1 MSTNAKTSYGALL
14 NDLVKGIG
22 KNEGFVWEKEKAA
35 ISLNIEKAVQGELSL
50 IKGSMCDSEFL
61 RYCNA
66 IKSLLIIYNFGNLP
80 TLDDFESDDQIL
92 TVGREQDSVSE
103 TRNEC
108 IQRESRDR
116 ETIKVGIERILN
128 HVNGVS
134 TSANACSGYD
144 LTPYL
149 SADDC
154 IQIFKSARDD
164 SDKIIPITFSAA
176 TVLTTLIYFRRA
188 YKRLNLFKDEEL
200 ITKDG
205 TNLMERVVETTAD
218 ILSMIYNFVTAR
230 PGDEKFLGWGVTLS
244 PKFTR
249 AITLGDTYAVVDA
262 LSRFAD
268 AFTQEGTKGDEEFID
283 SINQYVVNG
292 GGESGFVD
300 LCLDAVYKVALNVYS
315 RTKEVYGKKRAFFVV
330 TKKDGDKVRYEF
342 PYTNYEQIA
351 SSNRSSALFNSLYTA
366 MIAMYGYVDKEV
378 VIRRFMEDKSIA
390 DFYYNKYELSRK
402 DGGDID
408 EKRREIS
415 AYAAN
420 CRGYNDKKTHHVFDD
435 DVKLLLSERTRD
447 EDGDV
452 DFGDNYKT
460 YYDIARVFQKFLEDK
475 HPEELSEIAEY
486 RDFFNST
493 KDAIDQISLLYRDF
507 ENSQRLGIVDTDYMM
522 YSELDVAVSD
532 KINLSKLNKAN
543 IAINYIRPL
552 LLSAK
557 IMIVNALTKYPQADL
572 KELYYNTKNK
582 RHIKV
587 SRKSKDRQVE
597 WLWNE
602 DNVDMNSTARHCEAI
617 AYDYFDYYDKYELGF
632 TALKNLRNS
641 LGSIGDEIDLGS
653 ESSDVVGYNFRRL
666 ILDLTGQNLD
676 KIKDFYQKKLSDK
689 DVEISR
695 LQKQI
700 DDNEKKYIESIEST
714 KKQYDQR
721 DAENAR
727 KFQEI
732 LNENKHS
739 FEIGETTRRWIKDE
753 IEHYLKKISSIAII
767 NILNGNGYYKGFGSF
782 DIERLLNMDGIV
794 DANLEPVRETWNE
807 IVKDCS
813 EGDRQEK
820 IKKYVDEFRQA
831 LMMQEILSAAYNGL
845 LESQDYYSSDISGQD
860 TLESKNYA
868 IYHKYRMQIREGKN
882 SGHDNENKEN

>member
-1 MSTNAKTSYGALL
+1 MSTNAKQSYGALL
-14 NDLVKGIG
+14 SDLVKSIG

-35 ISLNIEKAVQGELSL
+35 ISLNIVKAVQGELSL
-50 IKGSMCDSEFL
+50 IKGGTCDSEFL

-80 TLDDFESDDQIL
+80 TLDDFETENSVL
-92 TVGREQDSVSE
+92 TVGRDQDAVSE
-103 TRNEC
+103 TREEC
-108 IQRESRDR
+108 IQRENRDK
-116 ETIKVGIERILN
+116 ETIKIGIERILN
-128 HVNGVS
+128 HVNGDGI
-134 TSANACSGYD
+134 SANACAGYD

-154 IQIFKSARDD
+154 IQIFKPARDD
-164 SDKIIPITFSAA
+164 GDKIIPITFSAM
-176 TVLTTLIYFRRA
+176 TVLTTLVYFRRA
-188 YKRLNLFKDEEL
+188 YKRLNMYKDEEL
-200 ITKDG
+200 ITKEGD
-205 TNLMERVVETTAD
+205 NLMERVIDTTAD
-218 ILSMIYNFVTAR
+218 ILKMIYNFVTAR
-230 PGDEKFLGWGVTLS
+230 QGDEKFLGWGVTLS

-268 AFTQEGTKGDEEFID
+268 AFTQEGIKGDEEFID
-283 SINQYVVNG
+283 AINRRVEND

-300 LCLDAVYKVALNVYS
+300 LCLSAVYKVALNVYG

-378 VIRRFMEDKSIA
+378 VIKRFMEDRSLTE
-390 DFYYNKYELSRK
+390 FYYNKYELAAK
-402 DGGDID
+402 DG
-408 EKRREIS
+408 EEETRKEIS

-435 DVKLLLSERTRD
+435 DVQILLSERARD
-447 EDGDV
+447 EDGNV
-452 DFGDNYKT
+452 DFGDNYKA

-522 YSELDVAVSD
+522 YSELDVAVAD

-572 KELYYNTKNK
+572 KELYHNAKNK
-582 RHIKV
+582 RHIKI

-602 DNVDMNSTARHCEAI
+602 DNVDMNSTARHCESI

-632 TALKNLRNS
+632 SALKNLRNS
-641 LGSIGDEIDLGS
+641 LGSINDEIDL
-653 ESSDVVGYNFRRL
+653 SSDTSDAVGFNFKRL
-666 ILDLTGQNLD
+666 VIDLTGQNLD
-676 KIKDFYQKKLSDK
+676 KIKDFYQRKLSDK
-689 DVEISR
+689 DVEISK

-700 DDNEKKYIESIEST
+700 NDNEKKHLEEIEDVKRQS
-714 KKQYDQR
+714 DQR
-721 DAENAR
+721 EEENAR
-727 KFQEI
+727 KFQEV
-732 LNENKHS
+732 LSEHRHS
-739 FEIGETTRRWIKDE
+739 FEIGETARGWIREE
-753 IEHYLKKISSIAII
+753 IASYLKRISSIAII
-767 NILNGNGYYKGFGSF
+767 NILNGNSNYQIFGSR
-782 DIERLLNMDGIV
+782 DLERLLSRGGVV
-794 DANLEPVRETWNE
+794 DANFDSVRETWDE

-820 IKKYVDEFRQA
+820 VEKYTEEFRRA
-831 LMMQEILSAAYNGL
+831 LMLQTILSAAYNGI
-845 LESQDYYSSDISGQD
+845 LENVDYTKEINGKS
-860 TLESKNYA
+860 TLESKNKA
-868 IYHKYRMQIREGKN
+868 AADKYCNELMFGRN
-882 SGHDNENKEN
+882 SEENENKGNREF